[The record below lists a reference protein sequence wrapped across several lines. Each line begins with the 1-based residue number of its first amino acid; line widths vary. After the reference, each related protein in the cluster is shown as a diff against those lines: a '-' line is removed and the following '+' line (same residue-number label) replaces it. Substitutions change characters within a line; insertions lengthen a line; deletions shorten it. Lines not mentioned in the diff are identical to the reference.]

1 MSRQI
6 ADTGEPR
13 PKTRRPAPAAAAPER
28 PRALHLRRERRW
40 LARVLVFVTCVVL
53 VDALFGERGLA
64 QTVRARREYRRAA
77 SALSLM
83 KAENAA
89 LREQVRRLQED
100 PATIEAVARKELG
113 LIRPGEILV
122 VVRDIP

>member
-6 ADTGEPR
+6 TAIAESR
-13 PKTRRPAPAAAAPER
+13 ARTRTSAPPAAEPDRPTAAPR
-28 PRALHLRRERRW
+28 RRERRW

-53 VDALFGERGLA
+53 IDALFGERGLA
-64 QTVRARREYRRAA
+64 QTLRARRAYRQAA
-77 SALSLM
+77 SALSAM
-83 KAENAA
+83 KSENAA

-100 PATIEAVARKELG
+100 PTAIEAVARQELG

-122 VVRDIP
+122 VVRDVR